1 MILGKEKII
10 SAGEEIER
18 GRYFFKTLKKL
29 GREEGYYEINGHK
42 GCM

>member
-18 GRYFFKTLKKL
+18 GRYGGLKISWA
-29 GREEGYYEINGHK
+29 GRRGIMK
-42 GCM
+42 